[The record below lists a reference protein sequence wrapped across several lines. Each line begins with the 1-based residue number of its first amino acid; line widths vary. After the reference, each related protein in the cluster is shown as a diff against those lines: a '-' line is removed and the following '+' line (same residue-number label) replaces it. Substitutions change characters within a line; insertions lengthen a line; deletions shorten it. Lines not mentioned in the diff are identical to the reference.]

1 MAISPRRLRYV
12 ERVQLISRDARL
24 TIASWVFWAFGF
36 GINDV
41 IFNLYLL
48 EAGFSEDF
56 LGFFLSIAMFLAG
69 ALAILAGMVA
79 DRYSRK
85 WILILGTLTMFL
97 AMSIQYSSLNPIHL
111 LFSQLLYGVGFG
123 FTGVCWQPYTVSVTT
138 EEERVHVFS
147 LRYALFLIASL
158 LGSLSGGFLPTIWT
172 RLGFAFDLLIA
183 YRLTLWTALI
193 PLALGVLV
201 MLPMSTDRVGSKRSF
216 GFSNVVSRKFI
227 GKYAFAWT
235 VSGLGAGLFIQFFN
249 VYFRLAFNAD
259 EVTIGIIFAVNTIVM
274 AAGNFASPG
283 IVSHFGKLGTIIWF
297 QILSVP
303 FLLVLSWSPVLY
315 IGILGYVGRALFINI
330 AWPVMDIFYMEHL
343 AADERATAMGVIT
356 TGDSISRAVGLNIGG
371 WLLGAGFLRMPF
383 ALATGLYSASIVL
396 FYYFF
401 GRTST
406 EPLDDDE
413 QYTGS
418 ASSHPSDTDE
428 HDDGAFV

>member
-1 MAISPRRLRYV
+1 MSISPRRLRYV
-12 ERVQLISRDARL
+12 ERLQLISRDARL

-48 EAGFSEDF
+48 EAGFGEDF

-97 AMSIQYSSLNPIHL
+97 GMSIQYSSLNPIHL

-147 LRYALFLIASL
+147 LRYALFLLASL
-158 LGSLSGGFLPTIWT
+158 LGSLSGGFLPSIWT
-172 RLGFAFDLLIA
+172 GLGFAVNLLAA

-201 MLPMSTDRVGSKRSF
+201 MFPMSTDRVGSSRRF
-216 GFSNVVSRKFI
+216 GFGNVISRRFI
-227 GKYAFAWT
+227 GKYALAWT

-249 VYFRLAFNAD
+249 VYFRLAFNVD
-259 EVTIGIIFAVNTIVM
+259 EVTIGIIFAINTIVM

-283 IVSHFGKLGTIIWF
+283 IVGRIGKLGTIVWF

-343 AADERATAMGVIT
+343 ATDEQATAMGVIT

-383 ALATGLYSASIVL
+383 ALATILYSASIIL

-401 GRTST
+401 AGATTKST
-406 EPLDDDE
+406 EAEEDHL
-413 QYTGS
+413 T
-418 ASSHPSDTDE
+418 
-428 HDDGAFV
+428 